1 FVFQE
6 NSVVKKRSV
15 AELAGKFSCPKPHT
29 TDAEV
34 NKPVRRRPPRSLLLP
49 ASNDAAQGQDEKGA
63 ETVSPRKNRNSAL
76 IEKLQV
82 WPLPFPKSQ
91 GVLKLPVPSF
101 SPGSPSSPSSPPI
114 TVTPKQEETPAS
126 FENPTEGT
134 VLKSIIKGRA
144 RHSIKRRPPSRR
156 NRKSS
161 ADEEEDKTASATL
174 EPTTPNG
181 HEGDVFAEQKA
192 SPDSE
197 SVSSKQQI
205 EQETKSTDSEK
216 AEPEGKVETVTSE
229 KKEGEEKEEKLEQEL
244 KEEKLE
250 QELKEEKLE
259 QELKEEKL
267 EQELKE
273 EKIEHELKEEKI
285 EHELKEEK
293 MEHELKE
300 EKIEHELKEEKME
313 HELKEEKSEAEP
325 QLANSTEETRDEPV
339 IVPHGKVQTEPD
351 TTDEKEEEQKEDEVN
366 H

>member
-1 FVFQE
+1 ME
-6 NSVVKKRSV
+6 EHSVVKKRSV

-76 IEKLQV
+76 IEKLQANLALSPTG
-82 WPLPFPKSQ
+82 PLPFPKSP

-101 SPGSPSSPSSPPI
+101 SPGSPSSPSSPPVI
-114 TVTPKQEETPAS
+114 VTPKQEETPAS

-181 HEGDVFAEQKA
+181 HEGDVFEEQKA
-192 SPDSE
+192 SPDTE
-197 SVSSKQQI
+197 SLSSKEQI

-229 KKEGEEKEEKLEQEL
+229 KKEGEELKEEKMEQELKGEKMEQEL
-244 KEEKLE
+244 KEEKME
-250 QELKEEKLE
+250 QELKEEKME
-259 QELKEEKL
+259 QELKEEKM

-273 EKIEHELKEEKI
+273 EKMEQELKEEKG
-285 EHELKEEK
+285 
-293 MEHELKE
+293 
-300 EKIEHELKEEKME
+300 
-313 HELKEEKSEAEP
+313 EAEP
-325 QLANSTEETRDEPV
+325 QLANSTEETREEPV
-339 IVPHGKVQTEPD
+339 MVPHGKAQTEPD

>member
-1 FVFQE
+1 ME
-6 NSVVKKRSV
+6 EHSVVKKRSV
-15 AELAGKFSCPKPHT
+15 AELAGKFSCPHT

-34 NKPVRRRPPRSLLLP
+34 NKPVRRRPPRTLLLP
-49 ASNDAAQGQDEKGA
+49 ASNDAAQAQDEKAA

-76 IEKLQV
+76 IEKLQANLALSPTG
-82 WPLPFPKSQ
+82 PLPFPKSQ

-101 SPGSPSSPSSPPI
+101 SPGSPSSPSSPPVI
-114 TVTPKQEETPAS
+114 VTPKQEETAAS

-181 HEGDVFAEQKA
+181 HEGDVFEEQKV
-192 SPDSE
+192 SPNTE
-197 SVSSKQQI
+197 SLSSKQQI

-216 AEPEGKVETVTSE
+216 VEPEGKVETVTSE
-229 KKEGEEKEEKLEQEL
+229 KKEGEEKMEQEL
-244 KEEKLE
+244 KEEKME
-250 QELKEEKLE
+250 QELKEEKME
-259 QELKEEKL
+259 QELKEEKM

-273 EKIEHELKEEKI
+273 EKMKQELKEEKG
-285 EHELKEEK
+285 
-293 MEHELKE
+293 
-300 EKIEHELKEEKME
+300 
-313 HELKEEKSEAEP
+313 EAEP
-325 QLANSTEETRDEPV
+325 QLANSTEETREEPV
-339 IVPHGKVQTEPD
+339 VVPHGKAQTEPD